1 MTSVTLNYEQT
12 FCILSHMHTPQTAI
26 CIECVSN
33 SNSAIDAPNYGT
45 GSQHSLPRT
54 GTHFF
59 TSVCNLLGSLTCRC
73 CQCMSCLVRISALT
87 LPVYVPAC
95 CDSSVSIVTRLWG
108 GWYWVPILAGTR
120 GFISSVTSTP
130 ALGHGQPSIEGVY
143 EVKSKWKCTTTPLVW
158 LHGIDRNNYFNIA
171 GISAKWYPVH

>member
-1 MTSVTLNYEQT
+1 MKSVTLNNEQT
-12 FCILSHMHTPQTAI
+12 ICILSHMHTPQTTVR
-26 CIECVSN
+26 IECVSN

-54 GTHFF
+54 GTLVTSTQFF

-73 CQCMSCLVRISALT
+73 CHCMSCLLRISALT

-108 GWYWVPILAGTR
+108 GWYWVPILVGIR

-130 ALGHGQPSIEGVY
+130 ALGHSQPSIEGATRLRISGGVLRL
-143 EVKSKWKCTTTPLVW
+143 PLYDFMV
-158 LHGIDRNNYFNIA
+158 
-171 GISAKWYPVH
+171 